1 MYCMQEAF
9 LLEPL
14 VMSLQIPGKSDYL
27 TYLNETELST
37 KATQFEGDK
46 FWYC

>member
-1 MYCMQEAF
+1 MYRMQEAF

-14 VMSLQIPGKSDYL
+14 VMSLQITGKSDYL